1 MISVADLQLRQ
12 GQFSLA
18 GISFTIPAGRYGVL
32 MGQTGSGKTTLL
44 EAIAGLRPIAA
55 GSIKLAGID
64 VTYLPP
70 AARQLG
76 YVPQDAALFRSLT
89 VRENLAFALD
99 VRKAAR
105 DVIERRVHELSDWLG
120 VRHLLDRTPHGLSGG
135 EAQRVALGRA
145 LAFHP
150 RILLL
155 DEPLSSLDED
165 TRDQLHTLL
174 ESLKQ
179 TREVTVLHVTHSR
192 KEAERLGDV
201 VLRLADGKVTVIS
214 ISNQISDQLRT

>member
-1 MISVADLQLRQ
+1 MISVADLHLNQ
-12 GQFSLA
+12 GQFRLA
-18 GISFTIPAGRYGVL
+18 GVSFSIPTGQYGVL
-32 MGQTGSGKTTLL
+32 MGQTGSGKTTLV

-55 GSIKLAGID
+55 GRITLAGID
-64 VTYLPP
+64 VTHLPP
-70 AARQLG
+70 AAREIG

-89 VRENLAFALD
+89 VRENLSFALD
-99 VRKAAR
+99 VRKTPR
-105 DVIERRVHELSDWLG
+105 DAVQRRVHELADWLG

-165 TRDQLHTLL
+165 TRDQLHALL
-174 ESLKQ
+174 ENLKQ

-192 KEAERLGDV
+192 KEAERLGDL
-201 VLRLADGKVTVIS
+201 VLRLADGVLQVV
-214 ISNQISDQLRT
+214 SNQ

>member
-1 MISVADLQLRQ
+1 
-12 GQFSLA
+12 
-18 GISFTIPAGRYGVL
+18 
-32 MGQTGSGKTTLL
+32 MGQTGSGKTTLV
-44 EAIAGLRPIAA
+44 EAIAGLRPIAS
-55 GSIKLAGID
+55 GSVKLAGLD
-64 VTYLPP
+64 VTHLPP

-105 DVIERRVHELSDWLG
+105 DLIERRVRELADWLG

-135 EAQRVALGRA
+135 EAQRIALGRA

-165 TRDQLHTLL
+165 TRDHLHALL
-174 ESLKQ
+174 DSLKQ
-179 TREVTVLHVTHSR
+179 SREVTVLHVTHSR

-201 VLRLADGKVTVIS
+201 VLKLADGAVSVMS
-214 ISNQISDQLRT
+214 

>member
-1 MISVADLQLRQ
+1 MIAVSDLHLHQA
-12 GQFSLA
+12 QFTLA
-18 GISFTIPAGRYGVL
+18 GVSFTIPAGAYGVL

-44 EAIAGLRPIAA
+44 EAIAGLRPIASGSIQLA
-55 GSIKLAGID
+55 GSEVAH
-64 VTYLPP
+64 LPP

-89 VRENLAFALD
+89 VRDNLAFALD
-99 VRKAAR
+99 VRKADR
-105 DVIERRVHELSDWLG
+105 DMIRRRVNELGDWLG

-165 TRDQLHTLL
+165 TRDQLHAILDN
-174 ESLKQ
+174 LKQ

-192 KEAERLGDV
+192 RVAERLGDV
-201 VLRLADGKVTVIS
+201 VLRLADGVVS
-214 ISNQISDQLRT
+214 HQ